1 MKKITLTQNQKDFIK
16 KWILPT
22 KKGLIK
28 VAIICTVM
36 VIVAMFLSANDF
48 KIGDEYYSVVGSGS
62 MNPIFPTGTIIKY
75 KEADIHDVE
84 LGDIIVFEIKGD
96 NGKTQRC
103 FHRCIAITNYGP
115 EYAERIGT
123 DIILKTK
130 GDWNIT
136 MDSWVVSPSNFIG
149 IVTSE
154 DYSTFDQRE
163 YFNELEY
170 NGRCAGVT
178 YLKDVNQSKIDE
190 GIIETRERYE
200 IIKNWNQN

>member
-1 MKKITLTQNQKDFIK
+1 MKKITLTQKQKDFIK

-28 VAIICTVM
+28 VAIICAVM
-36 VIVAMFLSANDF
+36 IAVATIFSVNDF
-48 KIGDEYYSVVGSGS
+48 KFGDEYYSIVGSGS
-62 MNPIFPTGTIIKY
+62 MNPIFPTGSVLKY
-75 KEADIHDVE
+75 READIHDVE
-84 LGDIIVFEIKGD
+84 LGDIIVFEIKDD
-96 NGKTQRC
+96 NGRTQKC
-103 FHRCIAITNYGP
+103 FHRVIAITHYGENY
-115 EYAERIGT
+115 AARIGT

-136 MDSWVVSPSNFIG
+136 MDSWVITPRNFIG

-154 DYSTFDQRE
+154 DYSEFDQRA

-178 YLKDVNQSKIDE
+178 YLKEVDQEAIDT
-190 GIIETRERYE
+190 GIAETRERYE
-200 IIKNWNQN
+200 IIKNWNNN